1 MSVFSPLGCEFSG
14 VHSCFSSP
22 STVAGTQQNF
32 SDYFLTS
39 CCQIIRDPVRPRTFL
54 ASEWGTAFFSHLPSQ
69 QWPTSVLA
77 RFLSASVSGM
87 GPPEFQLHF
96 SRPLL
101 ISRGCLY
108 ADQFLDI
115 TRLLLVGQPLG
126 SGRTEVLGFLGRR
139 AGPHLLIPSCL
150 PARWTPGIPYVALFI
165 GSGCF
170 TMGFIVFFYKTK

>member
-115 TRLLLVGQPLG
+115 MRRLLVGQPLG

-150 PARWTPGIPYVALFI
+150 PARWDSWDSLCCSFYWIWLLYH
-165 GSGCF
+165 
-170 TMGFIVFFYKTK
+170 GFYSFFL